1 MTTETKKSKFR
12 TPPPPVLRDRGP
24 QPQTQRRFRPPSPYK
39 DRIMRIAEQK
49 QDDLEKLNKMKDD
62 VRDMMEKFMEGSGS
76 TAGKTLRR
84 FGAKKGGKMSSG
96 GEVDIDMTT
105 EMDV

>member
-1 MTTETKKSKFR
+1 MTTELKKPR
-12 TPPPPVLRDRGP
+12 TPQPPKLGNLGP
-24 QPQTQRRFRPPSPYK
+24 QPEGLRRFKSKPYK
-39 DRIMRIAEQK
+39 DKIMRIAEEN
-49 QDDLEKLNKMKDD
+49 DAEKLNKIKDS

-76 TAGKTLRR
+76 TTGRALKR
-84 FGAKKGGKMSSG
+84 FGAKKGGKMSTG